1 MFMFKSS
8 RKVIFV
14 LAVVMMIMVN
24 CFVKWLTD
32 ESASI
37 SKIPSQKK
45 EIMHSCVIM
54 HEDPTADPHFN
65 WR

>member
-24 CFVKWLTD
+24 CFCEMVD
-32 ESASI
+32 RRE
-37 SKIPSQKK
+37 
-45 EIMHSCVIM
+45 CVNLKNTFT
-54 HEDPTADPHFN
+54 EKGNNAFVCDYA
-65 WR
+65 